1 MHKRRWILIGSLLG
15 VTLLVD
21 LGIVVLL
28 DPRDGPTAIEIFC
41 LALVCSQGS
50 LLAVWAAFGGK
61 PTPWRM
67 VAAILVCLPCLWLCS
82 PYPDAQILALILL
95 GQTIV
100 SSAAFWGLRLAGVG
114 VTRVSGEDSARD
126 PAAGGRRLQFSLRWL
141 LEWTTGVAVLLGM
154 LHYLPEDF
162 SDELF
167 LQREPWI
174 IIFAPGTVVAVVA
187 LWTALGTRWL
197 GLRITVAGVIVLTAA
212 ISLWLYIS
220 FEDLWEFCFFFVSQ
234 ALWIIGSLA
243 VFRAAGYRLSVRW
256 KRPRNR
262 EEEC

>member
-1 MHKRRWILIGSLLG
+1 MHKRRWILIGSLLA

-21 LGIVVLL
+21 FGIVVLL
-28 DPRDGPTAIEIFC
+28 DPREGPTAIEILR

-67 VAAILVCLPCLWLCS
+67 VAAILVCAAYLWLS
-82 PYPDAQILALILL
+82 IPHSDMDPVAYVLL

-100 SSAAFWGLRLAGVG
+100 GSVAFWGLRLAGVG
-114 VTRVSGEDSARD
+114 VTRISADASACD

-154 LHYLPEDF
+154 LHYLPED
-162 SDELF
+162 SPDEF
-167 LQREPWI
+167 FQPQVWI
-174 IIFAPGTVVAVVA
+174 VFFAPGTVVAVVA

-197 GLRITVAGVIVLTAA
+197 GLRIAVAGVIVFTAA

-220 FEDLWEFCFFFVSQ
+220 HADLWKFCFFFVSQ
-234 ALWIIGSLA
+234 ALWMIGSLA
-243 VFRAAGYRLSVRW
+243 VFRAAGYRVSLRW
-256 KRPRNR
+256 KRARER
-262 EEEC
+262 EEES